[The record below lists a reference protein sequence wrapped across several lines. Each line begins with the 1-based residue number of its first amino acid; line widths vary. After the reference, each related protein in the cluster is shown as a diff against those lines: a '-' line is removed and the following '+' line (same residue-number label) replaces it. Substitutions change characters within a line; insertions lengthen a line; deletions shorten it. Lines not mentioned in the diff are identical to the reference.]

1 LINLLAPLISCLVPN
16 TLTPDTITS
25 YRLCTEHE
33 NIIEH
38 VVEWQP
44 LVADYFEDKDVLKA
58 MTVIYCESSGIA
70 TAVNNNKNKSKDVG
84 LFQFN
89 DYTWDWLKPKLK
101 IKDNRKVPETNVA
114 VASWLVYNDGW
125 QHWNASRKCWG
136 KYEY

>member
-1 LINLLAPLISCLVPN
+1 
-16 TLTPDTITS
+16 
-25 YRLCTEHE
+25 
-33 NIIEH
+33 
-38 VVEWQP
+38 
-44 LVADYFEDKDVLKA
+44 

-125 QHWNASRKCWG
+125 HHWNASRKCWG

>member
-1 LINLLAPLISCLVPN
+1 LINLLAPLLSCLVPN
-16 TLTPDTITS
+16 TLTLDTITS

-33 NIIEH
+33 KIIEH
-38 VVEWQP
+38 VVEWRP
-44 LVADYFEDKDVLKA
+44 LVADYFEDNDVLKA
-58 MTVIYCESSGIA
+58 MTVMYCESSGIA

-125 QHWNASRKCWG
+125 HHWNSSRKCWG

>member
-1 LINLLAPLISCLVPN
+1 MINLLAPLLSCLVPN

-25 YRLCTEHE
+25 YRLCIKHE

-44 LVADYFEDKDVLKA
+44 LVADYFEDNDVLKA
-58 MTVIYCESSGIA
+58 LTVIYCESSGVA

-89 DYTWDWLKPKLK
+89 DRTWNWLKPKLQ
-101 IKDNRKVPETNVA
+101 IEQSRKVPETNIA

-125 QHWNASRKCWG
+125 HHWNASRKCWG

>member
-1 LINLLAPLISCLVPN
+1 LINLLAPLLSCLVPN
-16 TLTPDTITS
+16 TLTLDTITS

-33 NIIEH
+33 KIIEH

-44 LVADYFEDKDVLKA
+44 LVADYFEDNDVLKA
-58 MTVIYCESSGIA
+58 MTVMYCESSGIA

-125 QHWNASRKCWG
+125 HHWNSSRKCWG